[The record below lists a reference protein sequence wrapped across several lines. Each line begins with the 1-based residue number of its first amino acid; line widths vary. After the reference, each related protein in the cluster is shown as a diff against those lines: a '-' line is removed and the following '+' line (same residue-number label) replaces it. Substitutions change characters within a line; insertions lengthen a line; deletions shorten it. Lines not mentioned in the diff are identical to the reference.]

1 MTAAGGGLE
10 PGRPPGRATEV
21 SQGAETGAEA
31 GVTVPVSDFD
41 AVLFDL
47 DGVITDTAVL
57 HREAWARLFDEHLA
71 GARFTDE
78 DYVTYVDGKA
88 REDGVS
94 SYLAA
99 RGVQVGPDGVRELA
113 RTKDEYFRA
122 LLAQRGPGVIASSVD
137 LIHRVRAAGMHAA
150 VVTASRN
157 GAAIL
162 QRASLTSLFDV
173 RVDGVDGADLG
184 LAGKPDPALFL
195 EAARRL
201 GSAPERLVV
210 VEDSQAGVAAGH
222 RGGFGLVLGLDRDG
236 RHDLL
241 SAGADRVVADLSTVR
256 VTGGA
261 AP

>member
-1 MTAAGGGLE
+1 MTPAQAAGQAAGPAAGQ
-10 PGRPPGRATEV
+10 T
-21 SQGAETGAEA
+21 TGQTTGQPAA
-31 GVTVPVSDFD
+31 GTGVTVSAAAFD

-47 DGVITDTAVL
+47 DGVVTDTAVL
-57 HREAWARLFDEHLA
+57 HREAWARLFDQHLA
-71 GARFTDE
+71 GRRFTDE

-94 SYLAA
+94 SYLTA
-99 RGVQVGPDGVRELA
+99 RGVQLGPDGVRELA
-113 RTKDEYFRA
+113 RAKDEFFRA
-122 LLAQRGPGVIASSVD
+122 LLAERGPGVIASSVD
-137 LIHRVRAAGMHAA
+137 LIRRVRAAGLRTA

-162 QRASLTSLFDV
+162 ERASLTDLFDV
-173 RVDGVDGADLG
+173 RVDGVVAAELG
-184 LAGKPDPALFL
+184 LAGKPDPASFL

-210 VEDSQAGVAAGH
+210 VEDSQAGVTAAH

-236 RHDLL
+236 RHDLG
-241 SAGADRVVADLSTVR
+241 SAGADRVVADLSAVR
-256 VTGGA
+256 VIGGT